1 MKKFALIILIVVM
14 AILFTACTTG
24 YYDTI
29 KWEKRVIE
37 AACNDLGIP
46 TRGVKLQFYNG
57 EYEYLD
63 GGYVIYRYVMTIP
76 DGSQHLVSA
85 FEFRGELHC
94 YVSEKPFGQ

>member
-1 MKKFALIILIVVM
+1 MKKFALIILIVAT

-46 TRGVKLQFYNG
+46 TRGVKLQLAES
-57 EYEYLD
+57 EYETTVGGIAYTYL
-63 GGYVIYRYVMTIP
+63 MTIP
-76 DGSQHLVSA
+76 DGTKYVVNAWELK
-85 FEFRGELHC
+85 GELHC
-94 YVSEKPFGQ
+94 YVSKPIGQ